1 MTDIFHEAAG
11 FGVGKLPTVLT
22 GRNKDLPFA
31 LI

>member
-1 MTDIFHEAAG
+1 MTGIFHEAAG
-11 FGVGKLPTVLT
+11 FGVGKFPTVLT